1 MSSCHWQ
8 ITKFY
13 FTYSAKENAIVER
26 SNKEINRHLLASSF
40 HTNTVDNYQLGL
52 PFVQRII
59 NSSHNERTEIARF
72 QILFG
77 ISVHLERDILTPF
90 EEILPTAVSLTKTS
104 NDLLSLQQHYITIAE
119 VI

>member
-13 FTYSAKENAIVER
+13 FTYSSKENAIVER

-59 NSSHNERTEIARF
+59 NS
-72 QILFG
+72 
-77 ISVHLERDILTPF
+77 
-90 EEILPTAVSLTKTS
+90 
-104 NDLLSLQQHYITIAE
+104 
-119 VI
+119 